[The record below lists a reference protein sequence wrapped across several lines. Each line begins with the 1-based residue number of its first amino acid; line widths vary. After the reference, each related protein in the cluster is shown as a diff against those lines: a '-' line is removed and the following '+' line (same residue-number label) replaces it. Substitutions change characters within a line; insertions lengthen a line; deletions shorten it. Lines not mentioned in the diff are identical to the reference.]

1 MSREEVVGV
10 IPAGGHATRLG
21 PLPCSKELYPI
32 GFTKAD
38 QEQGLRPKVACHY
51 TLEKMRAAGITEA
64 YIVLGEGK
72 WDIPAYLRD
81 GAIVGIHL
89 AYLTLGIPYGAPYSL
104 DQAYPF
110 VRKMTVAL
118 GFGDILFHVED
129 AYSRVLDKLAQGN
142 SDLVLGIFPADRPDK
157 VDMVKLSDK
166 NEITEIVVKPSET
179 DLCYTWGIA
188 VWKPSFTEFMH
199 EFLQKSEKTAAQEPE
214 LFVGDVIRASI
225 GRGLRV
231 QGEPISNEP
240 YVDIGTPEDL
250 VKATQRIA
258 MR

>member
-1 MSREEVVGV
+1 
-10 IPAGGHATRLG
+10 
-21 PLPCSKELYPI
+21 
-32 GFTKAD
+32 
-38 QEQGLRPKVACHY
+38 
-51 TLEKMRAAGITEA
+51 MRAAGITEA

-89 AYLTLGIPYGAPYSL
+89 AYLTLGIPFGAPYSL

-110 VRKMTVAL
+110 VRRMTVAL

-129 AYSRVLDKLAQGN
+129 AYSRVLDKLAQGP
-142 SDLVLGIFPADRPDK
+142 SDVVLGLFPADRADK

-179 DLCYTWGIA
+179 DLRYTWGIA

-225 GRGLRV
+225 VRGLRV

-250 VKATQRIA
+250 VKATQRSA
-258 MR
+258 VR